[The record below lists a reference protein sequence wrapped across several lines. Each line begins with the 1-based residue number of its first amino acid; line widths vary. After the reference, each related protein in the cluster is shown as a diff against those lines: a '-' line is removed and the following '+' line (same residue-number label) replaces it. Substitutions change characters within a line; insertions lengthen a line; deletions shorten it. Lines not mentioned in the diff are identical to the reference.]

1 MIVVSTFQ
9 IHFLH
14 LIEFLMN
21 STSFK
26 TQNQSFFPFVVKLK
40 YFIFP
45 FRSAI
50 ATFDARGLRSA
61 IATFDTKA
69 LRIDFTLMV

>member
-1 MIVVSTFQ
+1 MIVISTFQ
-9 IHFLH
+9 IHFSH

-26 TQNQSFFPFVVKLK
+26 RSKHRISRFFPFVVKSK

-50 ATFDARGLRSA
+50 ATFDARGLRSV
-61 IATFDTKA
+61 IATFDTRA
-69 LRIDFTLMV
+69 LRTQ